1 MQWLASSPDLPDSNL
16 ETARRAREGALRGSG
31 DLCASSL
38 AGAPE
43 TGPSFGATHVSTGS
57 QIFSSVVTTLFD
69 TLIAIFLTI
78 FNAVALPF
86 FQAIPGFFGIGA

>member
-1 MQWLASSPDLPDSNL
+1 M
-16 ETARRAREGALRGSG
+16 
-31 DLCASSL
+31 
-38 AGAPE
+38 
-43 TGPSFGATHVSTGS
+43 STGS